1 MSDTLHRMKV
11 IIEANNAKLKQAMRE
26 ATSVVNNTVSQMNTS
41 TSKIETPGSAASAEL
56 SGAMKNVKKSL
67 NELQAP
73 EDALNTD
80 SSVKAIKNMQDAV
93 QQSQPV
99 FQNDDLRQ
107 SAKETEDIV
116 RSTAADINN
125 SMNET
130 QEPVRQ
136 TMSENM
142 QMIQNMQNLIKS
154 SWKDMVNGTIW
165 KQATGQIRDY
175 VREAQVASGIRV
187 YNPEYE
193 QLCNTIA
200 KTEMEQEKL
209 IQKMNSMDA
218 SKRFVPTQEFK
229 DLEANIAK
237 TESAYA
243 KLEEKQKALEA
254 AGKATVPSADYSEVK
269 AHYDYAQARLEK
281 LIAKQREW
289 LDLGFKPG
297 DGGAMT
303 GLTEQIKEVETEMK
317 YLKGEMKD
325 LEDNG
330 KAMIP
335 TDQYRENTNQLSIM
349 RNKLKEYKDLRSSML
364 LDGSNL
370 QESEQYQRDGVALSD
385 LTNRLREYNAERR
398 SMENSGTDIQT
409 PHLADGS
416 VFATMGATAQAAFED
431 MTASIRKAR
440 AAAVSAIQNI
450 PVVGQVASSAAY
462 IGSRAFKA
470 MSAVLKGVGPVIKT
484 ASGAFGALLKKF
496 TTGLPGIRKFAGGI
510 KQGNN
515 ALSGGIGKLLKYGLG
530 IRSMYALF
538 SKLRNALVDGFKN
551 LAKKN
556 SETNANLSELS
567 GGLQQLKNSLATA
580 FSPILN
586 TITPALSTLINYL
599 VQACNVVGQ
608 FFAALTGQKTYTTA
622 SKVQKDY
629 AASLDKTGDSAA
641 NAADK
646 VKKSLMGFDEINKLD
661 DDSKSSSGG
670 SSGSDGGS
678 FEENEVTNKY
688 ANFAQMIKDAWA
700 NADFTE
706 IGKIAGQKLNA
717 ALENIPWDDIK
728 KTCNKVAK
736 SVATFLNGFMEGTD
750 WRLVGKTIAEG
761 INTAVGTASTFVT
774 NFDWS
779 KLGKSVGET
788 IDSTIKNIDWSMLGK
803 TASDT
808 MKGLLTSFCEAVQNV
823 DWKNLGESVKTAI
836 LAIDWKGILQKAAE
850 AAGSIAGG
858 AAAFVAGLLG
868 DIPGEIYNYFMEKK
882 DECGGSLVKGI
893 FKGITDALEN
903 VGNWIKENIL
913 DPFVDGFKKA
923 FGIHSP
929 STVFAD
935 LGKQCIAGL
944 LQGIADIP
952 GNIAEIAKKIW
963 SGIKDAWDNLG
974 DKVLGIGTKVLST
987 GKDLWDS
994 VQGAWDKVK
1003 NNSIVANVSATLK
1016 GGWDKLDAALDKV
1029 KNQAKNTT
1037 YTFKA
1042 KAVGAWNKLKAYGRT
1057 VVDKIKSKSADYT
1070 ANARGA
1076 WDRIKNYLGEF
1087 GRNIKNRAADYTAR
1101 ASGDWSGIARNAR
1114 TLYDSVKSK
1123 TATFRA
1129 NAVGAWDKV
1138 SGVLGQAKDWLVN
1151 KVVNWKISIP
1161 HFALPHLKF
1170 STSPYK
1176 FLGKTF
1182 QIPKLDVE
1190 WYASGG
1196 FPKTGEMFMANEAGP
1211 ELVGKMGNKTT
1222 VANQQQIIA
1231 GIEQGVYKAVMA
1243 AFSMQSAKNG
1253 KSQNETPTFNIYV
1266 GGRKVTDVVVE
1277 EINHRT
1283 KSTGVCP
1290 ILV

>member
-56 SGAMKNVKKSL
+56 SEAMRNVKKSL
-67 NELQAP
+67 SELQTP

-175 VREAQVASGIRV
+175 VREAQVAAGIRV

-200 KTEMEQEKL
+200 KTELEQEKL

-237 TESAYA
+237 SESAYA

-254 AGKATVPSADYSEVK
+254 AGKATVPTDYYKEITENYSSALS
-269 AHYDYAQARLEK
+269 RW
-281 LIAKQREW
+281 I
-289 LDLGFKPG
+289 DLTRKRDNSSGNSRNSS
-297 DGGAMT
+297 A
-303 GLTEQIKEVETEMK
+303 LREQIEEAEQEKEYYWKIKREIEK
-317 YLKGEMKD
+317 S
-325 LEDNG
+325 G
-330 KAMIP
+330 KATMVSP
-335 TDQYRENTNQLSIM
+335 EYRENANQLSIM
-349 RNKLKEYKDLRSSML
+349 YKKLKEYKDLKSSML
-364 LDGSNL
+364 LEGSNL

-398 SMENSGTDIQT
+398 NMENSGTDIQT

-470 MSAVLKGVGPVIKT
+470 MSAVLEGVGPVIKT

-496 TTGLPGIRKFAGGI
+496 TSGLPGIRKFAGGI
-510 KQGNN
+510 KQGNS
-515 ALSGGIGKLLKYGLG
+515 ALGGGIGKLLKYGLG
-530 IRSMYALF
+530 IRSLYALF

-608 FFAALTGQKTYTTA
+608 FFAALTGQKTYTTV

-717 ALENIPWDDIK
+717 ALANIPWDDIK
-728 KTCNKVAK
+728 NTCNKIAK

-750 WRLVGKTIAEG
+750 WSLVGKTIAEG

-788 IDSTIKNIDWSMLGK
+788 IDSTIKNIDWLMLGK
-803 TASDT
+803 TFSDIV
-808 MKGLLTSFCEAVQNV
+808 KGWLTTFCEAVENV
-823 DWKNLGESVKTAI
+823 DWNNVGQSVVKM
-836 LAIDWKGILQKAAE
+836 LVAIDWAGILQKVSKAILE
-850 AAGSIAGG
+850 
-858 AAAFVAGLLG
+858 VAKSGVDFAVGIVTELLK
-868 DIPGEIYNYFMEKK
+868 DVPQAIKDWIDEKK
-882 DECGGSLVKGI
+882 DECGGNLIQGI
-893 FKGITDALEN
+893 FEGIKSALNDVKKWFVEH
-903 VGNWIKENIL
+903 VFKPITGAFKE
-913 DPFVDGFKKA
+913 A

-929 STVFAD
+929 STVFKE
-935 LGKQCIAGL
+935 LGGYCIDGL
-944 LQGIADIP
+944 FEGLKNIP

-963 SGIKDAWDNLG
+963 SGIKGAWDNLG
-974 DKVLGIGTKVLST
+974 DKVLEVGAAIKDKAS
-987 GKDLWDS
+987 DLWSGFKDAWGKLGNK
-994 VQGAWDKVK
+994 VFEVGATIKDG
-1003 NNSIVANVSATLK
+1003 ATGLWNGLQK
-1016 GGWDKLDAALDKV
+1016 SWG
-1029 KNQAKNTT
+1029 NAKNKALSVTAT
-1037 YTFKA
+1037 VKTKA
-1042 KAVGAWNKLKAYGRT
+1042 KTLANTVKTGWNKLKERSKKVGLVAYVSNSISSLANSVQNAWGASRT
-1057 VVDKIKSKSADYT
+1057 VPLHVQIANMNEIQQKVQDIVDPLRKVRVTYNPTQKATGGLYS
-1070 ANARGA
+1070 G
-1076 WDRIKNYLGEF
+1076 
-1087 GRNIKNRAADYTAR
+1087 GRWHNIAAYAAGGSPGT
-1101 ASGDWSGIARNAR
+1101 GQMFIAR
-1114 TLYDSVKSK
+1114 
-1123 TATFRA
+1123 
-1129 NAVGAWDKV
+1129 
-1138 SGVLGQAKDWLVN
+1138 
-1151 KVVNWKISIP
+1151 
-1161 HFALPHLKF
+1161 
-1170 STSPYK
+1170 
-1176 FLGKTF
+1176 
-1182 QIPKLDVE
+1182 
-1190 WYASGG
+1190 
-1196 FPKTGEMFMANEAGP
+1196 EAGP
-1211 ELVGKMGNKTT
+1211 ELVGTIGGHTAVMNNNQIVSS
-1222 VANQQQIIA
+1222 VAA
-1231 GIEQGVYKAVMA
+1231 GVYSAVVSAMKAVDGA
-1243 AFSMQSAKNG
+1243 QS
-1253 KSQNETPTFNIYV
+1253 TPTFNIYV

>member
-41 TSKIETPGSAASAEL
+41 TSKIETPGSAASSEL
-56 SGAMKNVKKSL
+56 SEAMKNVKKSL
-67 NELQAP
+67 SELQAP

-99 FQNDDLRQ
+99 IQNDGLRQ
-107 SAKETEDIV
+107 SAKEAEDII
-116 RSTAADINN
+116 RSTVADINN
-125 SMNET
+125 SMSET

-142 QMIQNMQNLIKS
+142 QMIHNMQNLIKS
-154 SWKDMVNGTIW
+154 SWKDMVSGTIW

-175 VREAQVASGIRV
+175 VREAQVAAGIRV

-269 AHYDYAQARLEK
+269 AQYDDAQARMEK

-289 LDLGFKPG
+289 KELGFKPG

-303 GLTEQIKEVETEMK
+303 GLTEQIKETEMEMK

-370 QESEQYQRDGVALSD
+370 QESEQYQRNGVALSD

-398 SMENSGTDIQT
+398 NMENNGSDVQT

-416 VFATMGATAQAAFED
+416 VFATVGATAQAAFED
-431 MTASIRKAR
+431 MTASIRKTR
-440 AAAVSAIQNI
+440 AAAVSAIQSI

-470 MSAVLKGVGPVIKT
+470 MSAVMKGVGPVIKT

-496 TTGLPGIRKFAGGI
+496 TSGLPGIRKFAGGI
-510 KQGNN
+510 KQGNS
-515 ALSGGIGKLLKYGLG
+515 ALGGGIGKLLKYGLG

-538 SKLRNALVDGFKN
+538 SKLRNAMTDGFKN

-629 AASLDKTGDSAA
+629 AASLDKTGNSAA

-670 SSGSDGGS
+670 SSSDGGS

-728 KTCNKVAK
+728 NTCNKIAK

-750 WRLVGKTIAEG
+750 WKLVGKTIAEG
-761 INTAVGTASTFVT
+761 INTGVETASTFVT
-774 NFDWS
+774 TFDWS
-779 KLGKSVGET
+779 KLGKSIGQT
-788 IDSTIKNIDWSMLGK
+788 IDSTIKNIDWSLLGK
-803 TASDT
+803 TFSDT
-808 MKGLLTSFCEAVQNV
+808 VKGWLTTFCEAVENIDWNNV
-823 DWKNLGESVKTAI
+823 GQSVAKM
-836 LAIDWKGILQKAAE
+836 LVAIDWAGILQKVSQAILE
-850 AAGSIAGG
+850 
-858 AAAFVAGLLG
+858 VAKSGVDFAVGIVTELLK
-868 DIPGEIYNYFMEKK
+868 DVPKAIKDWIEKKK
-882 DECGGSLVKGI
+882 DECGGNLIQGI
-893 FKGITDALEN
+893 FEGIKNALKDVN
-903 VGNWIKENIL
+903 NWFVEHVFKPITSAFKE
-913 DPFVDGFKKA
+913 A
-923 FGIHSP
+923 FGINSP
-929 STVFAD
+929 STVFKE
-935 LGKQCIAGL
+935 LGGYCIDGL
-944 LQGIADIP
+944 FEGLKNIP
-952 GNIAEIAKKIW
+952 GDIAEIAKKIW
-963 SGIKDAWDNLG
+963 NGIKDAWDKLG
-974 DKVLGIGTKVLST
+974 DKALEVGAKILNT
-987 GKDLWDS
+987 GKELWDGVKAGWDS
-994 VQGAWDKVK
+994 VKGKVLEVGATIKDGATGLWNGVK
-1003 NNSIVANVSATLK
+1003 DAWGNAKARALPVAVNL
-1016 GGWDKLDAALDKV
+1016 
-1029 KNQAKNTT
+1029 TT
-1037 YTFKA
+1037 KA
-1042 KAVGAWNKLKAYGRT
+1042 KTLANTVKSGWKKLKEGSKKVGFLAYISNSASKLASSFQNAWGGGRK
-1057 VVDKIKSKSADYT
+1057 VPLLVQIS
-1070 ANARGA
+1070 NLEQ
-1076 WDRIKNYLGEF
+1076 IKNDVQKIINPLGNYKIQPKAT
-1087 GRNIKNRAADYTAR
+1087 GGVYSNGQWHNITA
-1101 ASGDWSGIARNAR
+1101 
-1114 TLYDSVKSK
+1114 
-1123 TATFRA
+1123 
-1129 NAVGAWDKV
+1129 
-1138 SGVLGQAKDWLVN
+1138 
-1151 KVVNWKISIP
+1151 
-1161 HFALPHLKF
+1161 
-1170 STSPYK
+1170 
-1176 FLGKTF
+1176 
-1182 QIPKLDVE
+1182 
-1190 WYASGG
+1190 YASGG
-1196 FPKTGEMFMANEAGP
+1196 TPGTGQMFLAREAGP
-1211 ELVGKMGNKTT
+1211 ELVGTIGGHTAVMNNNQIVSSVAAGVYSAVISAMKATGGSKTT
-1222 VANQQQIIA
+1222 PV
-1231 GIEQGVYKAVMA
+1231 
-1243 AFSMQSAKNG
+1243 
-1253 KSQNETPTFNIYV
+1253 FNIYV
-1266 GGRKVTDVVVE
+1266 GGKKVTDVVIE
-1277 EINHRT
+1277 EVNSRT
-1283 KSTGVCP
+1283 KATGRCP
-1290 ILV
+1290 ILT

>member
-56 SGAMKNVKKSL
+56 SEAMRNVKKSL
-67 NELQAP
+67 SELQTP

-175 VREAQVASGIRV
+175 VREAQVAAGIRV

-269 AHYDYAQARLEK
+269 AHYDDAQARLEK

-416 VFATMGATAQAAFED
+416 VFATMGATAKAAFED
-431 MTASIRKAR
+431 MTASIRQAQ
-440 AAAVSAIQNI
+440 AAAVSAIQSI

-470 MSAVLKGVGPVIKT
+470 MSAVMKGVGPAIKT

-530 IRSMYALF
+530 IRSLYALF

-717 ALENIPWDDIK
+717 ALANIPWDDIK
-728 KTCNKVAK
+728 NTCNKIAK

-750 WRLVGKTIAEG
+750 WSLVGKTIAEG
-761 INTAVGTASTFVT
+761 VNTAVGTASTFVT

-779 KLGKSVGET
+779 KLGKSIGQTV
-788 IDSTIKNIDWSMLGK
+788 DSAIKNIDWSLIGK
-803 TASDT
+803 TFSDT
-808 MKGLLTSFCEAVQNV
+808 VKGWLTTFCEAVESIDWNNV
-823 DWKNLGESVKTAI
+823 GQSVVKM
-836 LAIDWKGILQKAAE
+836 LVAIDWAGILQKVSKAILE
-850 AAGSIAGG
+850 
-858 AAAFVAGLLG
+858 VAKSGVDFAVGIVMELLK
-868 DIPGEIYNYFMEKK
+868 DVPKAINDWIKKKK
-882 DECGGSLVKGI
+882 DECGGNLIRGI
-893 FKGITDALEN
+893 FEGIKNALKDVNNWFVEHVFKPITSAFKEAFGINSPSTEFATLGKFCIEGLFKGIAE
-903 VGNWIKENIL
+903 
-913 DPFVDGFKKA
+913 
-923 FGIHSP
+923 
-929 STVFAD
+929 
-935 LGKQCIAGL
+935 
-944 LQGIADIP
+944 IP
-952 GNIAEIAKKIW
+952 GNIAEICKKIW
-963 SGIKDAWDNLG
+963 NGFKE
-974 DKVLGIGTKVLST
+974 
-987 GKDLWDS
+987 
-994 VQGAWDKVK
+994 
-1003 NNSIVANVSATLK
+1003 
-1016 GGWDKLDAALDKV
+1016 GWDKLGKKTLEVGAAIKDGATGLWNGLQKSWG
-1029 KNQAKNTT
+1029 NAKNKALSVTAT
-1037 YTFKA
+1037 VKTKA
-1042 KAVGAWNKLKAYGRT
+1042 KTLANTVKTGWNKLKERSKKVGLVAYVSNSISSLANSVQNAWGASRT
-1057 VVDKIKSKSADYT
+1057 VPLHVQIANMNEIQQKVQDIVDPLRKVRVTYNPTQKATGGLYS
-1070 ANARGA
+1070 G
-1076 WDRIKNYLGEF
+1076 
-1087 GRNIKNRAADYTAR
+1087 GRWHNIAAYAAGGSPGT
-1101 ASGDWSGIARNAR
+1101 GQMFIAR
-1114 TLYDSVKSK
+1114 
-1123 TATFRA
+1123 
-1129 NAVGAWDKV
+1129 
-1138 SGVLGQAKDWLVN
+1138 
-1151 KVVNWKISIP
+1151 
-1161 HFALPHLKF
+1161 
-1170 STSPYK
+1170 
-1176 FLGKTF
+1176 
-1182 QIPKLDVE
+1182 
-1190 WYASGG
+1190 
-1196 FPKTGEMFMANEAGP
+1196 EAGP
-1211 ELVGKMGNKTT
+1211 ELVGTIGGHTAVMNNNQIVSS
-1222 VANQQQIIA
+1222 VAA
-1231 GIEQGVYKAVMA
+1231 GVYSAVVSAMKAVGGA
-1243 AFSMQSAKNG
+1243 QS
-1253 KSQNETPTFNIYV
+1253 TPTFNIYV

>member
-1 MSDTLHRMKV
+1 MKV

-56 SGAMKNVKKSL
+56 SEAMRNVKKSL
-67 NELQAP
+67 SELQTP

-175 VREAQVASGIRV
+175 VREAQVAAGIRV

-237 TESAYA
+237 SESAYA

-254 AGKATVPSADYSEVK
+254 AGKATVPTDYYKEITENYSSALS
-269 AHYDYAQARLEK
+269 RW
-281 LIAKQREW
+281 I
-289 LDLGFKPG
+289 DLTRKRDNSSGNSRNSS
-297 DGGAMT
+297 A
-303 GLTEQIKEVETEMK
+303 LREQIEEAEQEKEYYWKIKREIEK
-317 YLKGEMKD
+317 S
-325 LEDNG
+325 G
-330 KAMIP
+330 KATMVSP
-335 TDQYRENTNQLSIM
+335 EYRENANQLSIM
-349 RNKLKEYKDLRSSML
+349 YKKLKEYKDLKSSML

-398 SMENSGTDIQT
+398 NMENSGTDIQT

-496 TTGLPGIRKFAGGI
+496 TSGLPGIRKFAGGI
-510 KQGNN
+510 KQGNS
-515 ALSGGIGKLLKYGLG
+515 ALGGGIGKLLKYGLG
-530 IRSMYALF
+530 IRSLYALF

-629 AASLDKTGDSAA
+629 AASLDKTGNSAA
-641 NAADK
+641 DAADK

-688 ANFAQMIKDAWA
+688 ANFAQMIKDAWE

-717 ALENIPWDDIK
+717 ALANIPWDDIK
-728 KTCNKVAK
+728 NTCNKIAK

-750 WRLVGKTIAEG
+750 WSLVGKTIAEG
-761 INTAVGTASTFVT
+761 VNTAVGTASTFVT

-779 KLGKSVGET
+779 KLGKSIGQTV
-788 IDSTIKNIDWSMLGK
+788 DSAIKNIDWSLIGK
-803 TASDT
+803 TFSDT
-808 MKGLLTSFCEAVQNV
+808 VKGWLTTFCEAVESIDWNNV
-823 DWKNLGESVKTAI
+823 GQSVVKM
-836 LAIDWKGILQKAAE
+836 LVAIDWAGILQKVSKAILE
-850 AAGSIAGG
+850 
-858 AAAFVAGLLG
+858 VAKSGVDFAVGIVTELLK
-868 DIPGEIYNYFMEKK
+868 DVPKAINDWIKKKK
-882 DECGGSLVKGI
+882 DECGGNLIRGI
-893 FKGITDALEN
+893 FEGIKNALKDVNNWFVEHVFKPITSAFKEAFGINSPSTEFATLGKFCIEGLFKGIAE
-903 VGNWIKENIL
+903 
-913 DPFVDGFKKA
+913 
-923 FGIHSP
+923 
-929 STVFAD
+929 
-935 LGKQCIAGL
+935 
-944 LQGIADIP
+944 IP
-952 GNIAEIAKKIW
+952 GNIAEICKKIW
-963 SGIKDAWDNLG
+963 NGFKE
-974 DKVLGIGTKVLST
+974 
-987 GKDLWDS
+987 
-994 VQGAWDKVK
+994 
-1003 NNSIVANVSATLK
+1003 
-1016 GGWDKLDAALDKV
+1016 GWDKLGKKTLEVGVSIKDGATGLWNGLQKSWG
-1029 KNQAKNTT
+1029 NAKNKALSVTAT
-1037 YTFKA
+1037 VKTKA
-1042 KAVGAWNKLKAYGRT
+1042 KTLANTVKTGWNKLKERSKKVGLVAYVSNSISSLANSVQNAWGASRT
-1057 VVDKIKSKSADYT
+1057 VPLHVQIANMNEIQQKVQDIVDPLRKVRVTYNPTQKATGGLYS
-1070 ANARGA
+1070 G
-1076 WDRIKNYLGEF
+1076 
-1087 GRNIKNRAADYTAR
+1087 GRWHNIAAYAAGGSPGT
-1101 ASGDWSGIARNAR
+1101 GQMFIAR
-1114 TLYDSVKSK
+1114 
-1123 TATFRA
+1123 
-1129 NAVGAWDKV
+1129 
-1138 SGVLGQAKDWLVN
+1138 
-1151 KVVNWKISIP
+1151 
-1161 HFALPHLKF
+1161 
-1170 STSPYK
+1170 
-1176 FLGKTF
+1176 
-1182 QIPKLDVE
+1182 
-1190 WYASGG
+1190 
-1196 FPKTGEMFMANEAGP
+1196 EAGP
-1211 ELVGKMGNKTT
+1211 ELVGTIGGHTAVMNNNQIVSS
-1222 VANQQQIIA
+1222 VAA
-1231 GIEQGVYKAVMA
+1231 GVYSAVVSAMKAVDGA
-1243 AFSMQSAKNG
+1243 QS
-1253 KSQNETPTFNIYV
+1253 TPTFNIYV

>member
-1 MSDTLHRMKV
+1 MKV

-56 SGAMKNVKKSL
+56 SEAMRNVKKSL
-67 NELQAP
+67 SELQTP

-175 VREAQVASGIRV
+175 VREAQVAAGIRV

-200 KTEMEQEKL
+200 KTELEQEKL

-237 TESAYA
+237 SESAYA

-254 AGKATVPSADYSEVK
+254 AGKATVPTDYYKEITENYSSALS
-269 AHYDYAQARLEK
+269 RW
-281 LIAKQREW
+281 I
-289 LDLGFKPG
+289 DLTRKRDNSSGNSRNSS
-297 DGGAMT
+297 A
-303 GLTEQIKEVETEMK
+303 LREQIEEAEQEKEYYWKIKREIEK
-317 YLKGEMKD
+317 S
-325 LEDNG
+325 G
-330 KAMIP
+330 KATMVSP
-335 TDQYRENTNQLSIM
+335 EYRENANQLSIM
-349 RNKLKEYKDLRSSML
+349 YKKLKEYKDLKSSML
-364 LDGSNL
+364 LEGSNL

-398 SMENSGTDIQT
+398 NMENSGTDIQT

-470 MSAVLKGVGPVIKT
+470 MSAVLEGVGPVIKT

-496 TTGLPGIRKFAGGI
+496 TSGLPGIRKFAGGI
-510 KQGNN
+510 KQGNS
-515 ALSGGIGKLLKYGLG
+515 ALGGGIGKLLKYGLG
-530 IRSMYALF
+530 IRSLYALF

-608 FFAALTGQKTYTTA
+608 FFAALTGQKTYTTV

-717 ALENIPWDDIK
+717 ALANIPWDDIK
-728 KTCNKVAK
+728 NTCNKIAK

-750 WRLVGKTIAEG
+750 WSLVGKTIAEG

-788 IDSTIKNIDWSMLGK
+788 IDSTIKNIDWLMLGK
-803 TASDT
+803 TFSDIV
-808 MKGLLTSFCEAVQNV
+808 KGWLTTFCEAVENV
-823 DWKNLGESVKTAI
+823 DWNNVGQSVVKM
-836 LAIDWKGILQKAAE
+836 LVAIDWAGILQKVSKAILE
-850 AAGSIAGG
+850 
-858 AAAFVAGLLG
+858 VAKSGVDFAVGIVTELLK
-868 DIPGEIYNYFMEKK
+868 DVPQAIKDWIDEKK
-882 DECGGSLVKGI
+882 DECGGNLIQGI
-893 FKGITDALEN
+893 FEGIKSALNDVKKWFVEH
-903 VGNWIKENIL
+903 VFKPITGAFKE
-913 DPFVDGFKKA
+913 A

-929 STVFAD
+929 STVFKE
-935 LGKQCIAGL
+935 LGGYCIDGL
-944 LQGIADIP
+944 FEGLKNIP

-963 SGIKDAWDNLG
+963 SGIKGAWDNLG
-974 DKVLGIGTKVLST
+974 DKVLEVGAAIKDKAS
-987 GKDLWDS
+987 DLWSGFKDAWGKLGNK
-994 VQGAWDKVK
+994 VFEVGATIKDG
-1003 NNSIVANVSATLK
+1003 ATGLWNGLQK
-1016 GGWDKLDAALDKV
+1016 SWG
-1029 KNQAKNTT
+1029 NAKNKALSVTAT
-1037 YTFKA
+1037 VKTKA
-1042 KAVGAWNKLKAYGRT
+1042 KTLANTVKTGWNKLKERSKKVGLVAYVSNSISSLANSVQNAWGASRT
-1057 VVDKIKSKSADYT
+1057 VPLHVQIANMNEIQQKVQDIVDPLRKVRVTYNPTQKATGGLYS
-1070 ANARGA
+1070 G
-1076 WDRIKNYLGEF
+1076 
-1087 GRNIKNRAADYTAR
+1087 GRWHNIAAYAAGGSPGT
-1101 ASGDWSGIARNAR
+1101 GQMFIAR
-1114 TLYDSVKSK
+1114 
-1123 TATFRA
+1123 
-1129 NAVGAWDKV
+1129 
-1138 SGVLGQAKDWLVN
+1138 
-1151 KVVNWKISIP
+1151 
-1161 HFALPHLKF
+1161 
-1170 STSPYK
+1170 
-1176 FLGKTF
+1176 
-1182 QIPKLDVE
+1182 
-1190 WYASGG
+1190 
-1196 FPKTGEMFMANEAGP
+1196 EAGP
-1211 ELVGKMGNKTT
+1211 ELVGTIGGHTAVMNNNQIVSS
-1222 VANQQQIIA
+1222 VAA
-1231 GIEQGVYKAVMA
+1231 GVYSAVVSAMKAVDGA
-1243 AFSMQSAKNG
+1243 QS
-1253 KSQNETPTFNIYV
+1253 TPTFNIYV

>member
-11 IIEANNAKLKQAMRE
+11 IIEANNTKLKQAMRE
-26 ATSVVNNTVSQMNTS
+26 ATNVVNNTVSQMNTS
-41 TSKIETPGSAASAEL
+41 TSKIKTPGSAASTQL
-56 SGAMKNVKKSL
+56 SETMKNVKKG
-67 NELQAP
+67 
-73 EDALNTD
+73 
-80 SSVKAIKNMQDAV
+80 
-93 QQSQPV
+93 
-99 FQNDDLRQ
+99 
-107 SAKETEDIV
+107 
-116 RSTAADINN
+116 
-125 SMNET
+125 MNET

-136 TMSENM
+136 TMSKNM
-142 QMIQNMQNLIKS
+142 QMIQNMQNIIKS
-154 SWKDMVNGTIW
+154 SWKDMLSGTVW

-175 VREAQVASGIRV
+175 VREAQVAAGIRV

-254 AGKATVPSADYSEVK
+254 AGKATLPSADYSEVK
-269 AHYDYAQARLEK
+269 AHYDDAQSRMEK

-297 DGGAMT
+297 DSGVMT

-317 YLKGEMKD
+317 HLKGEMKD

-370 QESEQYQRDGVALSD
+370 QESEQYQRNGVALSD

-398 SMENSGTDIQT
+398 NMENNGSDVQT

-416 VFATMGATAQAAFED
+416 VFATVGATAQAAFED

-440 AAAVSAIQNI
+440 AAAVSAIQSI

-462 IGSRAFKA
+462 IGSRAFKS
-470 MSAVLKGVGPVIKT
+470 MSAVMKGVGPVIKT
-484 ASGAFGALLKKF
+484 VSGAFGALLKKF
-496 TTGLPGIRKFAGGI
+496 TTGLPGIRKFTGGI

-515 ALSGGIGKLLKYGLG
+515 ALGVGIGKLLKYGLG

-538 SKLRNALVDGFKN
+538 SKLRNALVGGFKN

-717 ALENIPWDDIK
+717 ALANIPWDDIK
-728 KTCNKVAK
+728 NTCNKIAK

-750 WRLVGKTIAEG
+750 WKLVGKTIAEG
-761 INTAVGTASTFVT
+761 VNTGVGTAATFVT
-774 NFDWS
+774 TFDWG
-779 KLGKSVGET
+779 KLGKSIGQT
-788 IDSTIKNIDWSMLGK
+788 IDSTIKNIDWSLLGK
-803 TASDT
+803 TFSDVV
-808 MKGLLTSFCEAVQNV
+808 KGWLTTLCEAVENV
-823 DWKNLGESVKTAI
+823 DWRNFGESVKKMI
-836 LAIDWKGILQKAAE
+836 QSVDWKGILQKAAE
-850 AAGSIAGG
+850 LAGAAAGG
-858 AAAFVAGLLG
+858 AAAFVVGLLG

-893 FKGITDALEN
+893 YQGIKDALKN
-903 VGNWIKENIL
+903 VGDWIKENIL
-913 DPFVDGFKKA
+913 DPFVEGFKKA

-929 STVFAD
+929 STVFKE
-935 LGKQCIAGL
+935 LGGYCIEGL
-944 LQGIADIP
+944 FEGLKNIP
-952 GNIAEIAKKIW
+952 GNIAEICKKIW
-963 SGIKDAWDNLG
+963 NGIKDAWDKLG
-974 DKVLGIGTKVLST
+974 DKALEIGAKILST
-987 GKDLWDS
+987 GKDLWDG
-994 VQGAWDKVK
+994 VKNAWDGVK
-1003 NNSIVANVSATLK
+1003 DKALEISANVTAVLK
-1016 GGWDKLDAALDKV
+1016 GGWDKVQEVFEKAKG
-1029 KNQAKNTT
+1029 QAKNAV

-1042 KAVGAWNKLKAYGRT
+1042 KATGEWNKLKGYGKS
-1057 VVDKIKSKSADYT
+1057 VVDRIKSKAANYT

-1076 WDRIKNYLGEF
+1076 WDKIKNYVSDF
-1087 GRNIKNRAADYTAR
+1087 GKNIKNRAADYIAR
-1101 ASGDWSGIARNAR
+1101 ATGDWSGIAQNAKM
-1114 TLYDSVKSK
+1114 LYDSVKSK

-1129 NAVGAWDKV
+1129 NAAGAWDKI
-1138 SGVLGQAKDWLVN
+1138 SGVFGQAKNWLVD

-1161 HFALPHLKF
+1161 HFSLPHLTF
-1170 STSPYK
+1170 STSSFK
-1176 FLGKTF
+1176 FMGKTF
-1182 QIPKLDVE
+1182 AIPKLDVK

-1196 FPKTGEMFMANEAGP
+1196 YPKAGEMFVANESGP

-1222 VANQQQIIA
+1222 VANQQQITT

-1243 AFSMQSAKNG
+1243 AFSMQSAKNS
-1253 KSQNETPTFNIYV
+1253 KNQNTTPTFNIYV
-1266 GGRKVTDVVVE
+1266 GGKKVTDVVIE
-1277 EINHRT
+1277 EVNSRT
-1283 KSTGVCP
+1283 KATGRCP
-1290 ILV
+1290 ILT

>member
-56 SGAMKNVKKSL
+56 SEAMRNVKKSL
-67 NELQAP
+67 SELQTP

-175 VREAQVASGIRV
+175 VREAQVAAGIRV

-237 TESAYA
+237 SESAYA

-254 AGKATVPSADYSEVK
+254 ATDYYKEITENYSSALSRWIDLTRKRDNSSGNSRNSSALREQIEEAEQEKEYYWKIKREIEKSGKATMVSPE
-269 AHYDYAQARLEK
+269 
-281 LIAKQREW
+281 
-289 LDLGFKPG
+289 
-297 DGGAMT
+297 
-303 GLTEQIKEVETEMK
+303 
-317 YLKGEMKD
+317 
-325 LEDNG
+325 
-330 KAMIP
+330 
-335 TDQYRENTNQLSIM
+335 YRENANQLSIM
-349 RNKLKEYKDLRSSML
+349 YKKLKEYKDLKSSML

-398 SMENSGTDIQT
+398 NMENSGTDIQT

-496 TTGLPGIRKFAGGI
+496 TSGLPGIRKFAGGI
-510 KQGNN
+510 KQGNS
-515 ALSGGIGKLLKYGLG
+515 ALGGGIGKLLKYGLG
-530 IRSMYALF
+530 IRSLYALF

-629 AASLDKTGDSAA
+629 AASLDKTGNSAA
-641 NAADK
+641 DAADK

-688 ANFAQMIKDAWA
+688 ANFAQMIKDAWE

-717 ALENIPWDDIK
+717 ALANIPWDDIK
-728 KTCNKVAK
+728 NTCNKIAK

-750 WRLVGKTIAEG
+750 WSLVGKTIAEG
-761 INTAVGTASTFVT
+761 VNTAVGTASTFVT

-779 KLGKSVGET
+779 KLGKSIGQTV
-788 IDSTIKNIDWSMLGK
+788 DSAIKNIDWSLIGK
-803 TASDT
+803 TFSDT
-808 MKGLLTSFCEAVQNV
+808 VKGWLTTFCEAVESIDWNNV
-823 DWKNLGESVKTAI
+823 GQSVVKM
-836 LAIDWKGILQKAAE
+836 LVAIDWAGILQKVSKAILE
-850 AAGSIAGG
+850 
-858 AAAFVAGLLG
+858 VAKSGVDFAVGIVTELLK
-868 DIPGEIYNYFMEKK
+868 DVPKAINDWIKKKK
-882 DECGGSLVKGI
+882 DECGGNLIRGI
-893 FKGITDALEN
+893 FEGIKNALKDVNNWFVEHVFKPITSAFKEAFGINSPSTEFATLGKFCIEGLFKGIAE
-903 VGNWIKENIL
+903 
-913 DPFVDGFKKA
+913 
-923 FGIHSP
+923 
-929 STVFAD
+929 
-935 LGKQCIAGL
+935 
-944 LQGIADIP
+944 IP
-952 GNIAEIAKKIW
+952 GNIAEICKKIW
-963 SGIKDAWDNLG
+963 NGFKE
-974 DKVLGIGTKVLST
+974 
-987 GKDLWDS
+987 
-994 VQGAWDKVK
+994 
-1003 NNSIVANVSATLK
+1003 
-1016 GGWDKLDAALDKV
+1016 GWDKLGKKTLEVGVSIKDGATGLWNGLQKSWG
-1029 KNQAKNTT
+1029 NAKNKALSVTAT
-1037 YTFKA
+1037 VKTKA
-1042 KAVGAWNKLKAYGRT
+1042 KTLANTVKTGWNKLKERSKKVGLVAYVSNSISSLANSVQNAWGASRT
-1057 VVDKIKSKSADYT
+1057 VPLHVQIANMNEIQQKVQDIVDPLRKVRVTYNPTQKATGGLYS
-1070 ANARGA
+1070 G
-1076 WDRIKNYLGEF
+1076 
-1087 GRNIKNRAADYTAR
+1087 GRWHNIAAYAAGGSPGT
-1101 ASGDWSGIARNAR
+1101 GQMFIAR
-1114 TLYDSVKSK
+1114 
-1123 TATFRA
+1123 
-1129 NAVGAWDKV
+1129 
-1138 SGVLGQAKDWLVN
+1138 
-1151 KVVNWKISIP
+1151 
-1161 HFALPHLKF
+1161 
-1170 STSPYK
+1170 
-1176 FLGKTF
+1176 
-1182 QIPKLDVE
+1182 
-1190 WYASGG
+1190 
-1196 FPKTGEMFMANEAGP
+1196 EAGP
-1211 ELVGKMGNKTT
+1211 ELVGTIGGHTAVMNNNQIVSS
-1222 VANQQQIIA
+1222 VAA
-1231 GIEQGVYKAVMA
+1231 GVYSAVVSAMKAVDGA
-1243 AFSMQSAKNG
+1243 QS
-1253 KSQNETPTFNIYV
+1253 TPTFNIYV

>member
-56 SGAMKNVKKSL
+56 SEAMRNVKKSL
-67 NELQAP
+67 SELQTP

-175 VREAQVASGIRV
+175 VREAQVAAGIRV

-269 AHYDYAQARLEK
+269 AHYDDAQARLEK

-330 KAMIP
+330 KAMIS

-364 LDGSNL
+364 LEGSNL

-416 VFATMGATAQAAFED
+416 VFATMGATAKAAFED
-431 MTASIRKAR
+431 MTASIRKAQ
-440 AAAVSAIQNI
+440 AAAASAIQSI

-470 MSAVLKGVGPVIKT
+470 MSAVMKGVGPVIKT

-496 TTGLPGIRKFAGGI
+496 TTGLPGIREFAGGI

-515 ALSGGIGKLLKYGLG
+515 ALGGGIGKLLKYGLG

-717 ALENIPWDDIK
+717 ALANIPWDDIK
-728 KTCNKVAK
+728 NTCNKIAK

-808 MKGLLTSFCEAVQNV
+808 MKGLLTSFCEAVENV
-823 DWKNLGESVKTAI
+823 DWNNVGQSVVKM
-836 LAIDWKGILQKAAE
+836 LVAIDWAGILQKVSKAILE
-850 AAGSIAGG
+850 
-858 AAAFVAGLLG
+858 VAKSGVDFAVGIVTELLK
-868 DIPGEIYNYFMEKK
+868 DVPQAIKDWIDEKK
-882 DECGGSLVKGI
+882 DECGGNLIQGI
-893 FKGITDALEN
+893 FEGIKSALNDVKKWFVEH
-903 VGNWIKENIL
+903 VFKPITGAFKE
-913 DPFVDGFKKA
+913 A

-929 STVFAD
+929 STVFKE
-935 LGKQCIAGL
+935 LGGYCIDGL
-944 LQGIADIP
+944 FEGLKNIP

-963 SGIKDAWDNLG
+963 SGIKGAWDNLG
-974 DKVLGIGTKVLST
+974 DKALEVGAAIKDKAS
-987 GKDLWDS
+987 DLWSGFKDAWGKLGNKVFEVGATIKDGATGLWNGLQKSWGNAKNKALSVTATVKTKAKTLANTVKTGWKKLKEGSKKVGLVAYVSNSISSLANS
-994 VQGAWDKVK
+994 VQNAWGA
-1003 NNSIVANVSATLK
+1003 S
-1016 GGWDKLDAALDKV
+1016 
-1029 KNQAKNTT
+1029 
-1037 YTFKA
+1037 
-1042 KAVGAWNKLKAYGRT
+1042 RT
-1057 VVDKIKSKSADYT
+1057 VPLHVQIANMNEIQQKVQDIVDPLRKVRVTYNPTQKATGGLYS
-1070 ANARGA
+1070 G
-1076 WDRIKNYLGEF
+1076 
-1087 GRNIKNRAADYTAR
+1087 GRWHNIAAYAAGGSPGT
-1101 ASGDWSGIARNAR
+1101 GQMFIAR
-1114 TLYDSVKSK
+1114 
-1123 TATFRA
+1123 
-1129 NAVGAWDKV
+1129 
-1138 SGVLGQAKDWLVN
+1138 
-1151 KVVNWKISIP
+1151 
-1161 HFALPHLKF
+1161 
-1170 STSPYK
+1170 
-1176 FLGKTF
+1176 
-1182 QIPKLDVE
+1182 
-1190 WYASGG
+1190 
-1196 FPKTGEMFMANEAGP
+1196 EAGP
-1211 ELVGKMGNKTT
+1211 ELVGTIGGHTAVMNNNQIVSS
-1222 VANQQQIIA
+1222 VAA
-1231 GIEQGVYKAVMA
+1231 GVYSAVVSAMKAVDGA
-1243 AFSMQSAKNG
+1243 QS
-1253 KSQNETPTFNIYV
+1253 TPAFNIYV

>member
-56 SGAMKNVKKSL
+56 SEAMRNVKKSL
-67 NELQAP
+67 SELQTP

-175 VREAQVASGIRV
+175 VREAQVAAGIRV

-237 TESAYA
+237 SESAYA

-254 AGKATVPSADYSEVK
+254 AGKATVPTDYYKEITENYSSALS
-269 AHYDYAQARLEK
+269 RW
-281 LIAKQREW
+281 I
-289 LDLGFKPG
+289 DLTRKRDNSSGNSRNSS
-297 DGGAMT
+297 A
-303 GLTEQIKEVETEMK
+303 LREQIEEAEQEKEYYWKIKREIEK
-317 YLKGEMKD
+317 S
-325 LEDNG
+325 G
-330 KAMIP
+330 KATMVSP
-335 TDQYRENTNQLSIM
+335 EYRENANQLSIM
-349 RNKLKEYKDLRSSML
+349 YKKLKEYKDLKSSML

-398 SMENSGTDIQT
+398 NMENSGTDIQT

-496 TTGLPGIRKFAGGI
+496 TSGLPGIRKFAGGI
-510 KQGNN
+510 KQGNS
-515 ALSGGIGKLLKYGLG
+515 ALGGGIGKLLKYGLG
-530 IRSMYALF
+530 IRSLYALF

-629 AASLDKTGDSAA
+629 AASLDKTGNSAA
-641 NAADK
+641 GAADK

-688 ANFAQMIKDAWA
+688 ANFAQMIKDAWE

-717 ALENIPWDDIK
+717 ALANIPWDDIK
-728 KTCNKVAK
+728 NTCNKIAK

-750 WRLVGKTIAEG
+750 WSLVGKTIAEG
-761 INTAVGTASTFVT
+761 VNTAVGTASTFVT

-779 KLGKSVGET
+779 KLGKSIGQTV
-788 IDSTIKNIDWSMLGK
+788 DSAIKNIDWSLIGK
-803 TASDT
+803 TFSDT
-808 MKGLLTSFCEAVQNV
+808 VKGWLTTFCEAVESIDWNNV
-823 DWKNLGESVKTAI
+823 GQSVVKM
-836 LAIDWKGILQKAAE
+836 LVAIDWAGILQKVSKAILE
-850 AAGSIAGG
+850 
-858 AAAFVAGLLG
+858 VAKSGVDFAVGIVTELLK
-868 DIPGEIYNYFMEKK
+868 DVPKAINDWIKKKK
-882 DECGGSLVKGI
+882 DECGGNLIRGI
-893 FKGITDALEN
+893 FEGIKNALKDVNNWFVEHVFKPITSAFKEAFGINSPSTEFATLGKFCIEGLFKGIAE
-903 VGNWIKENIL
+903 
-913 DPFVDGFKKA
+913 
-923 FGIHSP
+923 
-929 STVFAD
+929 
-935 LGKQCIAGL
+935 
-944 LQGIADIP
+944 IP
-952 GNIAEIAKKIW
+952 GNIAEICKKIW
-963 SGIKDAWDNLG
+963 NGFKE
-974 DKVLGIGTKVLST
+974 
-987 GKDLWDS
+987 
-994 VQGAWDKVK
+994 
-1003 NNSIVANVSATLK
+1003 
-1016 GGWDKLDAALDKV
+1016 GWDKLGKKTLEVGVSIKDGATGLWNGLQKSWG
-1029 KNQAKNTT
+1029 NAKNKALSVTAT
-1037 YTFKA
+1037 VKTKA
-1042 KAVGAWNKLKAYGRT
+1042 KTLANTVKTGWNKLKERSKKVGLVAYVSNSISSLANSVQNAWGASRT
-1057 VVDKIKSKSADYT
+1057 VPLHVQIANMNEIQQKVQDIVDPLRKVRVTYNPTQKATGGLYS
-1070 ANARGA
+1070 G
-1076 WDRIKNYLGEF
+1076 
-1087 GRNIKNRAADYTAR
+1087 GRWHNIAAYAAGGSPGT
-1101 ASGDWSGIARNAR
+1101 GQMFIAR
-1114 TLYDSVKSK
+1114 
-1123 TATFRA
+1123 
-1129 NAVGAWDKV
+1129 
-1138 SGVLGQAKDWLVN
+1138 
-1151 KVVNWKISIP
+1151 
-1161 HFALPHLKF
+1161 
-1170 STSPYK
+1170 
-1176 FLGKTF
+1176 
-1182 QIPKLDVE
+1182 
-1190 WYASGG
+1190 
-1196 FPKTGEMFMANEAGP
+1196 EAGP
-1211 ELVGKMGNKTT
+1211 ELVGTIGGHTAVMNNNQIVSS
-1222 VANQQQIIA
+1222 VAA
-1231 GIEQGVYKAVMA
+1231 GVYSAVVSAMKAVDGA
-1243 AFSMQSAKNG
+1243 QS
-1253 KSQNETPTFNIYV
+1253 TPTFNIYV

>member
-56 SGAMKNVKKSL
+56 SEAMRNVKKSL
-67 NELQAP
+67 SELQTP

-175 VREAQVASGIRV
+175 VREAQVAAGIRV

-237 TESAYA
+237 SESAYA

-254 AGKATVPSADYSEVK
+254 AGKATVPTDYYKEITENYSSALS
-269 AHYDYAQARLEK
+269 RW
-281 LIAKQREW
+281 I
-289 LDLGFKPG
+289 DLTRKRDNSSGNSRNSS
-297 DGGAMT
+297 A
-303 GLTEQIKEVETEMK
+303 LREQIEEAEQEKEYYWKIKREIEK
-317 YLKGEMKD
+317 S
-325 LEDNG
+325 G
-330 KAMIP
+330 KATMVSP
-335 TDQYRENTNQLSIM
+335 EYRENANQLSIM
-349 RNKLKEYKDLRSSML
+349 YKKLKEYKDLKSSML
-364 LDGSNL
+364 LEGSNL

-398 SMENSGTDIQT
+398 NMENSGTDIQT

-416 VFATMGATAQAAFED
+416 VFATMGATAQAVFED

-440 AAAVSAIQNI
+440 AAAVSAIQSI

-470 MSAVLKGVGPVIKT
+470 MSAVMKGVGPAIKT

-717 ALENIPWDDIK
+717 ALANIPWDDIK
-728 KTCNKVAK
+728 NTCNKIAK

-750 WRLVGKTIAEG
+750 WSLVGKTIAEG
-761 INTAVGTASTFVT
+761 VNTAVGTASTFVT

-779 KLGKSVGET
+779 KLGKSIGQTV
-788 IDSTIKNIDWSMLGK
+788 DSAIKNIDWSLIGK
-803 TASDT
+803 TFSDT
-808 MKGLLTSFCEAVQNV
+808 VKGWLTTFCEAVESIDWNNV
-823 DWKNLGESVKTAI
+823 GQSVVKM
-836 LAIDWKGILQKAAE
+836 LVAIDWAGILQKVSKAILE
-850 AAGSIAGG
+850 
-858 AAAFVAGLLG
+858 VAKSGVDFAVGIVTELLK
-868 DIPGEIYNYFMEKK
+868 DVPKAINDWIKKKK
-882 DECGGSLVKGI
+882 DECGGNLIRGI
-893 FKGITDALEN
+893 FEGIKNALKDVNNWFVEHVFKPITSAFKEAFGINSPSTEFATLGKFCIEGLFKGIAE
-903 VGNWIKENIL
+903 
-913 DPFVDGFKKA
+913 
-923 FGIHSP
+923 
-929 STVFAD
+929 
-935 LGKQCIAGL
+935 
-944 LQGIADIP
+944 IP
-952 GNIAEIAKKIW
+952 GNIAEICKKIW
-963 SGIKDAWDNLG
+963 NGFKE
-974 DKVLGIGTKVLST
+974 
-987 GKDLWDS
+987 
-994 VQGAWDKVK
+994 
-1003 NNSIVANVSATLK
+1003 
-1016 GGWDKLDAALDKV
+1016 GWDKLGKKTLEVGAAIKDGATGLWNGLQKSWG
-1029 KNQAKNTT
+1029 NAKNKALSVTAT
-1037 YTFKA
+1037 VKTKA
-1042 KAVGAWNKLKAYGRT
+1042 KTLANTVKTGWKKLKEGSKKVGLVAYVSNSISSLANSVQNAWGASRT
-1057 VVDKIKSKSADYT
+1057 VPLHVQIANMNEIQQKVQDIVDPLRKVRVTYNPTQKATGGLYS
-1070 ANARGA
+1070 G
-1076 WDRIKNYLGEF
+1076 
-1087 GRNIKNRAADYTAR
+1087 GRWHNIAAYAAGGSPGT
-1101 ASGDWSGIARNAR
+1101 GQMFIAR
-1114 TLYDSVKSK
+1114 
-1123 TATFRA
+1123 
-1129 NAVGAWDKV
+1129 
-1138 SGVLGQAKDWLVN
+1138 
-1151 KVVNWKISIP
+1151 
-1161 HFALPHLKF
+1161 
-1170 STSPYK
+1170 
-1176 FLGKTF
+1176 
-1182 QIPKLDVE
+1182 
-1190 WYASGG
+1190 
-1196 FPKTGEMFMANEAGP
+1196 EAGP
-1211 ELVGKMGNKTT
+1211 ELVGTIGGHTAVMNNNQIVSS
-1222 VANQQQIIA
+1222 VAA
-1231 GIEQGVYKAVMA
+1231 GVYSAVVSAMKAVGGA
-1243 AFSMQSAKNG
+1243 QS
-1253 KSQNETPTFNIYV
+1253 TPTFNIYV

>member
-56 SGAMKNVKKSL
+56 SEAMRNVKKSL
-67 NELQAP
+67 SELQTP

-175 VREAQVASGIRV
+175 VREAQVAAGIRV

-269 AHYDYAQARLEK
+269 AHYDDAQARLEK

-330 KAMIP
+330 KAIIP

-416 VFATMGATAQAAFED
+416 VFATMGATAKAAFED
-431 MTASIRKAR
+431 MTASIRQAQ
-440 AAAVSAIQNI
+440 AAAVSAIQSI

-470 MSAVLKGVGPVIKT
+470 MSAVMKGVGPAIKT

-728 KTCNKVAK
+728 KTCNKIAK

-803 TASDT
+803 TFSDIV
-808 MKGLLTSFCEAVQNV
+808 KGWLTTFCEAVENV
-823 DWKNLGESVKTAI
+823 DWNNVGQSVVKM
-836 LAIDWKGILQKAAE
+836 LVAIDWAGILQKVSKAILE
-850 AAGSIAGG
+850 
-858 AAAFVAGLLG
+858 VAKSGVDFAVGIVTELLK
-868 DIPGEIYNYFMEKK
+868 DVPQAIKDWIDEKK
-882 DECGGSLVKGI
+882 DECGGNLIQGI
-893 FKGITDALEN
+893 FEGIKSALNDVKKWFVEH
-903 VGNWIKENIL
+903 VFKPITGAFKE
-913 DPFVDGFKKA
+913 A
-923 FGIHSP
+923 FGINSP
-929 STVFAD
+929 STEFAK
-935 LGKQCIAGL
+935 LGEFCIKGL
-944 LQGIADIP
+944 FQGIAKIP
-952 GNIAEIAKKIW
+952 GDIAEIAKKIW

-974 DKVLGIGTKVLST
+974 DKVLEVGAAIKDKAS
-987 GKDLWDS
+987 DLWSGFKDAWGKLGNK
-994 VQGAWDKVK
+994 VFEVGA
-1003 NNSIVANVSATLK
+1003 SIKDGATGLWNGLQK
-1016 GGWDKLDAALDKV
+1016 SWG
-1029 KNQAKNTT
+1029 NAKNKALSVTAT
-1037 YTFKA
+1037 VKTKA
-1042 KAVGAWNKLKAYGRT
+1042 KTLANTVKTGWNKLKERSKKVGLVAYVSNSISSLANSVQNAWGASRT
-1057 VVDKIKSKSADYT
+1057 VPLHVQIANMNEIQQKVQDIVDPLRKVRVTYNPTQKATGGLYS
-1070 ANARGA
+1070 G
-1076 WDRIKNYLGEF
+1076 
-1087 GRNIKNRAADYTAR
+1087 GRWHNIAAYAAGGSPGT
-1101 ASGDWSGIARNAR
+1101 GQMFIAR
-1114 TLYDSVKSK
+1114 
-1123 TATFRA
+1123 
-1129 NAVGAWDKV
+1129 
-1138 SGVLGQAKDWLVN
+1138 
-1151 KVVNWKISIP
+1151 
-1161 HFALPHLKF
+1161 
-1170 STSPYK
+1170 
-1176 FLGKTF
+1176 
-1182 QIPKLDVE
+1182 
-1190 WYASGG
+1190 
-1196 FPKTGEMFMANEAGP
+1196 EAGP
-1211 ELVGKMGNKTT
+1211 ELVGTIGGHTAVMNNNQIVSS
-1222 VANQQQIIA
+1222 VAA
-1231 GIEQGVYKAVMA
+1231 GVYSAVVSAMKAVDGA
-1243 AFSMQSAKNG
+1243 QS
-1253 KSQNETPTFNIYV
+1253 TPTFNIYV

>member
-41 TSKIETPGSAASAEL
+41 TSKIETLGSAASAEL
-56 SGAMKNVKKSL
+56 SEAMRNVKKSL
-67 NELQAP
+67 SELQTP

-175 VREAQVASGIRV
+175 VREAQVAAGIRV

-237 TESAYA
+237 SESAYA

-254 AGKATVPSADYSEVK
+254 AGKATVPTDYYKEITENYSSALS
-269 AHYDYAQARLEK
+269 RW
-281 LIAKQREW
+281 I
-289 LDLGFKPG
+289 DLTRKRDNSSGNSRNSS
-297 DGGAMT
+297 A
-303 GLTEQIKEVETEMK
+303 LREQIEEAEQEKEYYWKIKREIEK
-317 YLKGEMKD
+317 S
-325 LEDNG
+325 G
-330 KAMIP
+330 KATMVSP
-335 TDQYRENTNQLSIM
+335 EYRENANQLSIM
-349 RNKLKEYKDLRSSML
+349 YKKLKEYKDLKSSML

-398 SMENSGTDIQT
+398 NMENSGTDIQT

-496 TTGLPGIRKFAGGI
+496 TSGLPGIRKFAGGI
-510 KQGNN
+510 KQGNS
-515 ALSGGIGKLLKYGLG
+515 ALGGGIGKLLKYGLG
-530 IRSMYALF
+530 IRSLYALF

-629 AASLDKTGDSAA
+629 AASLDKTGNSAA
-641 NAADK
+641 DAADK

-688 ANFAQMIKDAWA
+688 ANFAQMIKDAWE

-717 ALENIPWDDIK
+717 ALANIPWDDIK
-728 KTCNKVAK
+728 NTCNKIAK

-750 WRLVGKTIAEG
+750 WSLVGKTIAEG
-761 INTAVGTASTFVT
+761 VNTAVGTASTFVT

-779 KLGKSVGET
+779 KLGKSIGQTV
-788 IDSTIKNIDWSMLGK
+788 DSAIKNIDWSLIGK
-803 TASDT
+803 TFSDT
-808 MKGLLTSFCEAVQNV
+808 VKGWLTTFCEAVESIDWNNV
-823 DWKNLGESVKTAI
+823 GQSVVKM
-836 LAIDWKGILQKAAE
+836 LVAIDWAGILQKVSKAILE
-850 AAGSIAGG
+850 
-858 AAAFVAGLLG
+858 VAKSGVDFAVGIVTELLK
-868 DIPGEIYNYFMEKK
+868 DVPKAINDWIKKKK
-882 DECGGSLVKGI
+882 DECGGNLIRGI
-893 FKGITDALEN
+893 FEGIKNALKDVNNWFVEHVFKPITSAFKEAFGINSPSTEFATLGKFCIEGLFKGIAE
-903 VGNWIKENIL
+903 
-913 DPFVDGFKKA
+913 
-923 FGIHSP
+923 
-929 STVFAD
+929 
-935 LGKQCIAGL
+935 
-944 LQGIADIP
+944 IP
-952 GNIAEIAKKIW
+952 GNIAEICKKIW
-963 SGIKDAWDNLG
+963 NGFKE
-974 DKVLGIGTKVLST
+974 
-987 GKDLWDS
+987 
-994 VQGAWDKVK
+994 
-1003 NNSIVANVSATLK
+1003 
-1016 GGWDKLDAALDKV
+1016 GWDKLGKKTLEVGVSIKDGATGLWNGLQKSWG
-1029 KNQAKNTT
+1029 NAKNKALSVTAT
-1037 YTFKA
+1037 VKTKA
-1042 KAVGAWNKLKAYGRT
+1042 KTLANTVKTGWNKLKERSKKVGLVAYVSNSISSLANSVQNAWGASRT
-1057 VVDKIKSKSADYT
+1057 VPLHVQIANMNEIQQKVQDIVDPLRKVRVTYNPTQKATGGLYS
-1070 ANARGA
+1070 G
-1076 WDRIKNYLGEF
+1076 
-1087 GRNIKNRAADYTAR
+1087 GRWHNIAAYAAGGSPGT
-1101 ASGDWSGIARNAR
+1101 GQMFIAR
-1114 TLYDSVKSK
+1114 
-1123 TATFRA
+1123 
-1129 NAVGAWDKV
+1129 
-1138 SGVLGQAKDWLVN
+1138 
-1151 KVVNWKISIP
+1151 
-1161 HFALPHLKF
+1161 
-1170 STSPYK
+1170 
-1176 FLGKTF
+1176 
-1182 QIPKLDVE
+1182 
-1190 WYASGG
+1190 
-1196 FPKTGEMFMANEAGP
+1196 EAGP
-1211 ELVGKMGNKTT
+1211 ELVGTIGGHTAVMNNNQIVSS
-1222 VANQQQIIA
+1222 VAA
-1231 GIEQGVYKAVMA
+1231 GVYSAVVSAMKAVDGA
-1243 AFSMQSAKNG
+1243 QS
-1253 KSQNETPTFNIYV
+1253 TPTFNIYV

>member
-56 SGAMKNVKKSL
+56 SEAMRNVKKSL
-67 NELQAP
+67 SELQTP

-175 VREAQVASGIRV
+175 VREAQVAAGIRV

-254 AGKATVPSADYSEVK
+254 AGKTTVPTDYYKEITENYSSALS
-269 AHYDYAQARLEK
+269 RW
-281 LIAKQREW
+281 I
-289 LDLGFKPG
+289 DLTRKRDNSSGNSRNSS
-297 DGGAMT
+297 A
-303 GLTEQIKEVETEMK
+303 LREQIEEAEQEKEYYWKIKREIEK
-317 YLKGEMKD
+317 S
-325 LEDNG
+325 G
-330 KAMIP
+330 KATMVSP
-335 TDQYRENTNQLSIM
+335 EYRENANQLSIM
-349 RNKLKEYKDLRSSML
+349 YKKLKEYKDLKSSML
-364 LDGSNL
+364 LEGSNL

-416 VFATMGATAQAAFED
+416 VFATMGATAKAAFED
-431 MTASIRKAR
+431 MTASIRKAQ
-440 AAAVSAIQNI
+440 AAAASAIQSI

-470 MSAVLKGVGPVIKT
+470 MSAVMKGVGPVIKT

-515 ALSGGIGKLLKYGLG
+515 ALGGGIGKLLKYGLG

-717 ALENIPWDDIK
+717 ALKNIPWDDIK
-728 KTCNKVAK
+728 KTCNKIAK
-736 SVATFLNGFMEGTD
+736 SVATFLNGFMEETD
-750 WRLVGKTIAEG
+750 WSLVGKTIAEG
-761 INTAVGTASTFVT
+761 VNTAIGTASTFVT
-774 NFDWS
+774 TFDWS
-779 KLGKSVGET
+779 KFGKSVGET

-974 DKVLGIGTKVLST
+974 DKVLGIGAKVLST

>member
-1 MSDTLHRMKV
+1 MKV

-56 SGAMKNVKKSL
+56 SEAMRNVKKSL
-67 NELQAP
+67 SELQTP

-175 VREAQVASGIRV
+175 VREAQVAAGIRV

-269 AHYDYAQARLEK
+269 AHYDDAQARLEK

-398 SMENSGTDIQT
+398 NMENSGTDIQT

-416 VFATMGATAQAAFED
+416 VFATMGATAKAAFED
-431 MTASIRKAR
+431 MTASIRQAQ
-440 AAAVSAIQNI
+440 AAAVSAIQSI

-470 MSAVLKGVGPVIKT
+470 MSAVMKGVGPAIKT
-484 ASGAFGALLKKF
+484 ASG
-496 TTGLPGIRKFAGGI
+496 
-510 KQGNN
+510 
-515 ALSGGIGKLLKYGLG
+515 
-530 IRSMYALF
+530 RS
-538 SKLRNALVDGFKN
+538 
-551 LAKKN
+551 
-556 SETNANLSELS
+556 
-567 GGLQQLKNSLATA
+567 
-580 FSPILN
+580 
-586 TITPALSTLINYL
+586 
-599 VQACNVVGQ
+599 
-608 FFAALTGQKTYTTA
+608 
-622 SKVQKDY
+622 
-629 AASLDKTGDSAA
+629 
-641 NAADK
+641 
-646 VKKSLMGFDEINKLD
+646 
-661 DDSKSSSGG
+661 
-670 SSGSDGGS
+670 
-678 FEENEVTNKY
+678 EE
-688 ANFAQMIKDAWA
+688 
-700 NADFTE
+700 
-706 IGKIAGQKLNA
+706 
-717 ALENIPWDDIK
+717 
-728 KTCNKVAK
+728 
-736 SVATFLNGFMEGTD
+736 
-750 WRLVGKTIAEG
+750 RRVGK
-761 INTAVGTASTFVT
+761 
-774 NFDWS
+774 
-779 KLGKSVGET
+779 
-788 IDSTIKNIDWSMLGK
+788 
-803 TASDT
+803 
-808 MKGLLTSFCEAVQNV
+808 
-823 DWKNLGESVKTAI
+823 
-836 LAIDWKGILQKAAE
+836 
-850 AAGSIAGG
+850 
-858 AAAFVAGLLG
+858 
-868 DIPGEIYNYFMEKK
+868 
-882 DECGGSLVKGI
+882 ECRSR
-893 FKGITDALEN
+893 
-903 VGNWIKENIL
+903 W
-913 DPFVDGFKKA
+913 
-923 FGIHSP
+923 
-929 STVFAD
+929 
-935 LGKQCIAGL
+935 
-944 LQGIADIP
+944 
-952 GNIAEIAKKIW
+952 
-963 SGIKDAWDNLG
+963 
-974 DKVLGIGTKVLST
+974 
-987 GKDLWDS
+987 
-994 VQGAWDKVK
+994 
-1003 NNSIVANVSATLK
+1003 
-1016 GGWDKLDAALDKV
+1016 
-1029 KNQAKNTT
+1029 
-1037 YTFKA
+1037 
-1042 KAVGAWNKLKAYGRT
+1042 
-1057 VVDKIKSKSADYT
+1057 
-1070 ANARGA
+1070 
-1076 WDRIKNYLGEF
+1076 
-1087 GRNIKNRAADYTAR
+1087 
-1101 ASGDWSGIARNAR
+1101 
-1114 TLYDSVKSK
+1114 
-1123 TATFRA
+1123 
-1129 NAVGAWDKV
+1129 
-1138 SGVLGQAKDWLVN
+1138 
-1151 KVVNWKISIP
+1151 
-1161 HFALPHLKF
+1161 
-1170 STSPYK
+1170 SPY
-1176 FLGKTF
+1176 
-1182 QIPKLDVE
+1182 
-1190 WYASGG
+1190 
-1196 FPKTGEMFMANEAGP
+1196 
-1211 ELVGKMGNKTT
+1211 
-1222 VANQQQIIA
+1222 
-1231 GIEQGVYKAVMA
+1231 
-1243 AFSMQSAKNG
+1243 
-1253 KSQNETPTFNIYV
+1253 
-1266 GGRKVTDVVVE
+1266 
-1277 EINHRT
+1277 H
-1283 KSTGVCP
+1283 
-1290 ILV
+1290 

>member
-56 SGAMKNVKKSL
+56 SEAMRNVKKSL
-67 NELQAP
+67 SELQTP

-175 VREAQVASGIRV
+175 VREAQVAAGIRV

-200 KTEMEQEKL
+200 KTELEQEKL

-237 TESAYA
+237 SESAYA

-254 AGKATVPSADYSEVK
+254 AGKATVPTDYYKEITENYSSALS
-269 AHYDYAQARLEK
+269 RW
-281 LIAKQREW
+281 I
-289 LDLGFKPG
+289 DLTRKRDNSSGNSRNSS
-297 DGGAMT
+297 A
-303 GLTEQIKEVETEMK
+303 LREQIEEAEQEKEYYWKIKREIEK
-317 YLKGEMKD
+317 S
-325 LEDNG
+325 G
-330 KAMIP
+330 KATMVSP
-335 TDQYRENTNQLSIM
+335 EYRENANQLSIM
-349 RNKLKEYKDLRSSML
+349 YKKLKEYKDLKSSML
-364 LDGSNL
+364 LEGSNL

-398 SMENSGTDIQT
+398 NMENSGTDIQT

-470 MSAVLKGVGPVIKT
+470 MSAVLEGVGPVIKT

-496 TTGLPGIRKFAGGI
+496 TSGLPGIRKFAGGI
-510 KQGNN
+510 KQGNS
-515 ALSGGIGKLLKYGLG
+515 ALGGGIGKLLKYGLG
-530 IRSMYALF
+530 IRSLYALF

-717 ALENIPWDDIK
+717 ALANIPWDDIK
-728 KTCNKVAK
+728 NTCNKIAK

-750 WRLVGKTIAEG
+750 WSLVGKTIAEG

-788 IDSTIKNIDWSMLGK
+788 IDSTIKNIDWLMLGK
-803 TASDT
+803 TFSDIV
-808 MKGLLTSFCEAVQNV
+808 KGWLTTFCEAVENV
-823 DWKNLGESVKTAI
+823 DWNNVGQSVVKM
-836 LAIDWKGILQKAAE
+836 LVAIDWAGILQKVSKAILE
-850 AAGSIAGG
+850 
-858 AAAFVAGLLG
+858 VAKSGVDFAVGIVTELLK
-868 DIPGEIYNYFMEKK
+868 DVPQAIKDWIDEKK
-882 DECGGSLVKGI
+882 DECGGNLIQGI
-893 FKGITDALEN
+893 FEGIKSALNDVKKWFVEH
-903 VGNWIKENIL
+903 VFKPITGAFKE
-913 DPFVDGFKKA
+913 A

-929 STVFAD
+929 STVFKE
-935 LGKQCIAGL
+935 LGGYCIDGL
-944 LQGIADIP
+944 FEGLKNIP

-963 SGIKDAWDNLG
+963 SGIKGAWDNLG
-974 DKVLGIGTKVLST
+974 DKVLEVGAAIKDKAS
-987 GKDLWDS
+987 DLWSGFKDAWGKLGNK
-994 VQGAWDKVK
+994 VFEVGATIKDG
-1003 NNSIVANVSATLK
+1003 ATGLWNGLQK
-1016 GGWDKLDAALDKV
+1016 SWG
-1029 KNQAKNTT
+1029 NAKNKALSVTAT
-1037 YTFKA
+1037 VKTKA
-1042 KAVGAWNKLKAYGRT
+1042 KTLANTVKTGWNKLKERSKKVGLVAYVSNSISSLANSVQNAWGASRT
-1057 VVDKIKSKSADYT
+1057 VPLHVQIANMNEIQQKVQDIVDPLRKVRVTYNPTQKATGGLYS
-1070 ANARGA
+1070 G
-1076 WDRIKNYLGEF
+1076 
-1087 GRNIKNRAADYTAR
+1087 GRWHNIAAYAAGGSPGT
-1101 ASGDWSGIARNAR
+1101 GQMFIAR
-1114 TLYDSVKSK
+1114 
-1123 TATFRA
+1123 
-1129 NAVGAWDKV
+1129 
-1138 SGVLGQAKDWLVN
+1138 
-1151 KVVNWKISIP
+1151 
-1161 HFALPHLKF
+1161 
-1170 STSPYK
+1170 
-1176 FLGKTF
+1176 
-1182 QIPKLDVE
+1182 
-1190 WYASGG
+1190 
-1196 FPKTGEMFMANEAGP
+1196 EAGP
-1211 ELVGKMGNKTT
+1211 ELVGTIGGHTAVMNNNQIVSS
-1222 VANQQQIIA
+1222 VAA
-1231 GIEQGVYKAVMA
+1231 GVYSAVVSAMKAVDGA
-1243 AFSMQSAKNG
+1243 QS
-1253 KSQNETPTFNIYV
+1253 TPTFNIYV

>member
-56 SGAMKNVKKSL
+56 SEAMRNVKKSL
-67 NELQAP
+67 SELQTP

-175 VREAQVASGIRV
+175 VREAQVAAGIRV

-237 TESAYA
+237 SESAYA

-254 AGKATVPSADYSEVK
+254 AGKATVPTDYYKEITENYSSALS
-269 AHYDYAQARLEK
+269 RW
-281 LIAKQREW
+281 I
-289 LDLGFKPG
+289 DLTRKRDNSSGNSRNSS
-297 DGGAMT
+297 A
-303 GLTEQIKEVETEMK
+303 LREQIEEAEQEKEYYWKIKREIEK
-317 YLKGEMKD
+317 S
-325 LEDNG
+325 G
-330 KAMIP
+330 KATMVSP
-335 TDQYRENTNQLSIM
+335 EYRENANQLSIM
-349 RNKLKEYKDLRSSML
+349 YKKLKEYKDLKSSML

-398 SMENSGTDIQT
+398 NMENSGTDIQT

-496 TTGLPGIRKFAGGI
+496 TSGLPGIRKFAGGI
-510 KQGNN
+510 KQGNS
-515 ALSGGIGKLLKYGLG
+515 ALGGGIGKLLKYGLG
-530 IRSMYALF
+530 IRSLYALF

-629 AASLDKTGDSAA
+629 AASLDKTGNSAA
-641 NAADK
+641 DAADK

-688 ANFAQMIKDAWA
+688 ANFAQMIKDAWE

-717 ALENIPWDDIK
+717 ALANIPWDDIK
-728 KTCNKVAK
+728 NTCNKIAK

-750 WRLVGKTIAEG
+750 WSLVGKTIAEG
-761 INTAVGTASTFVT
+761 VNTAVGTASTFVT

-779 KLGKSVGET
+779 KLGKSIGQTV
-788 IDSTIKNIDWSMLGK
+788 DSAIKNIDWSLIGK
-803 TASDT
+803 TFSDT
-808 MKGLLTSFCEAVQNV
+808 VKGWLTTFCEAVESIDWNNV
-823 DWKNLGESVKTAI
+823 GQSVVKM
-836 LAIDWKGILQKAAE
+836 LVAIDWAGILQKVSKAILE
-850 AAGSIAGG
+850 
-858 AAAFVAGLLG
+858 VAKSGVDFAVGIVTELLK
-868 DIPGEIYNYFMEKK
+868 DVPKAINDWIKKKK
-882 DECGGSLVKGI
+882 DECGGNLIRGI
-893 FKGITDALEN
+893 FEGIKNALKDVNNWFVEHVFKPITSAFKEAFGINSPSTEFATLGKFCIEGLFKGIAE
-903 VGNWIKENIL
+903 
-913 DPFVDGFKKA
+913 
-923 FGIHSP
+923 
-929 STVFAD
+929 
-935 LGKQCIAGL
+935 
-944 LQGIADIP
+944 IP
-952 GNIAEIAKKIW
+952 GNIAEICKKIW
-963 SGIKDAWDNLG
+963 NGFKE
-974 DKVLGIGTKVLST
+974 
-987 GKDLWDS
+987 
-994 VQGAWDKVK
+994 
-1003 NNSIVANVSATLK
+1003 
-1016 GGWDKLDAALDKV
+1016 GWDKLGKKTLEVGVSIKDGATGLWNGLQKSWG
-1029 KNQAKNTT
+1029 NAKNKALSVTAT
-1037 YTFKA
+1037 VKTKA
-1042 KAVGAWNKLKAYGRT
+1042 KTLANTVKTGWNKLKERSKKVGLVAYVSNSISSLANSVQNAWGASRT
-1057 VVDKIKSKSADYT
+1057 VPLHVQIANMNEIQQKVQDIVDPLRKVRVTYNPTQKATGGLYS
-1070 ANARGA
+1070 G
-1076 WDRIKNYLGEF
+1076 
-1087 GRNIKNRAADYTAR
+1087 GRWHNIAAYAAGGSPGT
-1101 ASGDWSGIARNAR
+1101 GQMFIAR
-1114 TLYDSVKSK
+1114 
-1123 TATFRA
+1123 
-1129 NAVGAWDKV
+1129 
-1138 SGVLGQAKDWLVN
+1138 
-1151 KVVNWKISIP
+1151 
-1161 HFALPHLKF
+1161 
-1170 STSPYK
+1170 
-1176 FLGKTF
+1176 
-1182 QIPKLDVE
+1182 
-1190 WYASGG
+1190 
-1196 FPKTGEMFMANEAGP
+1196 EAGP
-1211 ELVGKMGNKTT
+1211 ELVGTIGGHTAVMNNNQIVSS
-1222 VANQQQIIA
+1222 VAA
-1231 GIEQGVYKAVMA
+1231 GVYSAVVSAMKAVDGA
-1243 AFSMQSAKNG
+1243 QS
-1253 KSQNETPTFNIYV
+1253 TPTFNIYV

>member
-1 MSDTLHRMKV
+1 MEVYLRPWEPT
-11 IIEANNAKLKQAMRE
+11 AK
-26 ATSVVNNTVSQMNTS
+26 
-41 TSKIETPGSAASAEL
+41 
-56 SGAMKNVKKSL
+56 
-67 NELQAP
+67 
-73 EDALNTD
+73 
-80 SSVKAIKNMQDAV
+80 
-93 QQSQPV
+93 
-99 FQNDDLRQ
+99 
-107 SAKETEDIV
+107 
-116 RSTAADINN
+116 
-125 SMNET
+125 
-130 QEPVRQ
+130 
-136 TMSENM
+136 
-142 QMIQNMQNLIKS
+142 
-154 SWKDMVNGTIW
+154 
-165 KQATGQIRDY
+165 
-175 VREAQVASGIRV
+175 
-187 YNPEYE
+187 
-193 QLCNTIA
+193 
-200 KTEMEQEKL
+200 
-209 IQKMNSMDA
+209 
-218 SKRFVPTQEFK
+218 
-229 DLEANIAK
+229 
-237 TESAYA
+237 
-243 KLEEKQKALEA
+243 
-254 AGKATVPSADYSEVK
+254 
-269 AHYDYAQARLEK
+269 
-281 LIAKQREW
+281 
-289 LDLGFKPG
+289 
-297 DGGAMT
+297 
-303 GLTEQIKEVETEMK
+303 
-317 YLKGEMKD
+317 
-325 LEDNG
+325 
-330 KAMIP
+330 
-335 TDQYRENTNQLSIM
+335 
-349 RNKLKEYKDLRSSML
+349 
-364 LDGSNL
+364 
-370 QESEQYQRDGVALSD
+370 
-385 LTNRLREYNAERR
+385 
-398 SMENSGTDIQT
+398 
-409 PHLADGS
+409 
-416 VFATMGATAQAAFED
+416 AAFED
-431 MTASIRKAR
+431 MTASIRQAQ
-440 AAAVSAIQNI
+440 AAAVSAIQSI

-470 MSAVLKGVGPVIKT
+470 MSAVMKGVGPAIKT

-670 SSGSDGGS
+670 SSGSGGGS

-728 KTCNKVAK
+728 KTCNKIAK

-974 DKVLGIGTKVLST
+974 DKVLGIGAKVLST
-987 GKDLWDS
+987 GKNLWDS

>member
-56 SGAMKNVKKSL
+56 SEAMRNVKKSL
-67 NELQAP
+67 SELQTP

-175 VREAQVASGIRV
+175 VREAQVAAGIRV

-237 TESAYA
+237 SESAYA

-254 AGKATVPSADYSEVK
+254 AGKATVPTDYYKEITENYSSALS
-269 AHYDYAQARLEK
+269 RW
-281 LIAKQREW
+281 I
-289 LDLGFKPG
+289 DLTRKRDNSSGNSRNSS
-297 DGGAMT
+297 A
-303 GLTEQIKEVETEMK
+303 LREQIEEAEQEKEYYWKIKREIEK
-317 YLKGEMKD
+317 S
-325 LEDNG
+325 G
-330 KAMIP
+330 KATMVSP
-335 TDQYRENTNQLSIM
+335 EYRENANQLSIM
-349 RNKLKEYKDLRSSML
+349 YKKLKEYKDLKSSML

-398 SMENSGTDIQT
+398 NMENSGTDIQT

-416 VFATMGATAQAAFED
+416 VFATMGATAQAAVED

-496 TTGLPGIRKFAGGI
+496 TSGLPGIRKFAGGI
-510 KQGNN
+510 KQGNS
-515 ALSGGIGKLLKYGLG
+515 ALGGGIGKLLKYGLG
-530 IRSMYALF
+530 IRSLYALF

-629 AASLDKTGDSAA
+629 AASLDKTGNSAA
-641 NAADK
+641 DAADK

-688 ANFAQMIKDAWA
+688 ANFAQMIKDAWE

-717 ALENIPWDDIK
+717 ALANIPWDDIK
-728 KTCNKVAK
+728 NTCNKIAK

-750 WRLVGKTIAEG
+750 WSLVGKTIAEG
-761 INTAVGTASTFVT
+761 VNTAVGTASTFVT

-779 KLGKSVGET
+779 KLGKSIGQTV
-788 IDSTIKNIDWSMLGK
+788 DSAIKNIDWSLIGK
-803 TASDT
+803 TFSDT
-808 MKGLLTSFCEAVQNV
+808 VKGWLTTFCEAVESIDWNNV
-823 DWKNLGESVKTAI
+823 GQSVVKM
-836 LAIDWKGILQKAAE
+836 LVAIDWAGILQKVSKAILE
-850 AAGSIAGG
+850 
-858 AAAFVAGLLG
+858 VAKSGVDFAVGIVTELLK
-868 DIPGEIYNYFMEKK
+868 DVPKAINDWIKKKK
-882 DECGGSLVKGI
+882 DECGGNLIRGI
-893 FKGITDALEN
+893 FEGIKNALKDVNNWFVEHVFKPITSAFKEAFGINSPSTEFATLGKFCIEGLFKGIAE
-903 VGNWIKENIL
+903 
-913 DPFVDGFKKA
+913 
-923 FGIHSP
+923 
-929 STVFAD
+929 
-935 LGKQCIAGL
+935 
-944 LQGIADIP
+944 IP
-952 GNIAEIAKKIW
+952 GNIAEICKKIW
-963 SGIKDAWDNLG
+963 NGFKE
-974 DKVLGIGTKVLST
+974 
-987 GKDLWDS
+987 
-994 VQGAWDKVK
+994 
-1003 NNSIVANVSATLK
+1003 
-1016 GGWDKLDAALDKV
+1016 GWDKLGKKTLEVGVSIKDGATGLWNGLQKSWG
-1029 KNQAKNTT
+1029 NAKNKALSVTAT
-1037 YTFKA
+1037 VKTKA
-1042 KAVGAWNKLKAYGRT
+1042 KTLANTVKTGWNKLKERSKKVGLVAYVSNSISSLANSVQNAWGASRT
-1057 VVDKIKSKSADYT
+1057 VPLHVQIANMNEIQQKVQDIVDPLRKVRVTYNPTQKATGGLYS
-1070 ANARGA
+1070 G
-1076 WDRIKNYLGEF
+1076 
-1087 GRNIKNRAADYTAR
+1087 GRWHNIAAYAAGGSPGT
-1101 ASGDWSGIARNAR
+1101 GQMFIAR
-1114 TLYDSVKSK
+1114 
-1123 TATFRA
+1123 
-1129 NAVGAWDKV
+1129 
-1138 SGVLGQAKDWLVN
+1138 
-1151 KVVNWKISIP
+1151 
-1161 HFALPHLKF
+1161 
-1170 STSPYK
+1170 
-1176 FLGKTF
+1176 
-1182 QIPKLDVE
+1182 
-1190 WYASGG
+1190 
-1196 FPKTGEMFMANEAGP
+1196 EAGP
-1211 ELVGKMGNKTT
+1211 ELVGTIGGHTAVMNNNQIVSS
-1222 VANQQQIIA
+1222 VAA
-1231 GIEQGVYKAVMA
+1231 GVYSAVVSAMKAVDGA
-1243 AFSMQSAKNG
+1243 QS
-1253 KSQNETPTFNIYV
+1253 TPTFNIYV

>member
-56 SGAMKNVKKSL
+56 SEAMRNVKKSL
-67 NELQAP
+67 SELQTP

-175 VREAQVASGIRV
+175 VREAQVAAGIRV

-237 TESAYA
+237 SESAYA

-269 AHYDYAQARLEK
+269 AHYDDAQARLEK

-289 LDLGFKPG
+289 LDLRFKPG

-398 SMENSGTDIQT
+398 S
-409 PHLADGS
+409 
-416 VFATMGATAQAAFED
+416 
-431 MTASIRKAR
+431 
-440 AAAVSAIQNI
+440 
-450 PVVGQVASSAAY
+450 
-462 IGSRAFKA
+462 
-470 MSAVLKGVGPVIKT
+470 
-484 ASGAFGALLKKF
+484 
-496 TTGLPGIRKFAGGI
+496 
-510 KQGNN
+510 
-515 ALSGGIGKLLKYGLG
+515 
-530 IRSMYALF
+530 
-538 SKLRNALVDGFKN
+538 
-551 LAKKN
+551 
-556 SETNANLSELS
+556 
-567 GGLQQLKNSLATA
+567 
-580 FSPILN
+580 
-586 TITPALSTLINYL
+586 
-599 VQACNVVGQ
+599 
-608 FFAALTGQKTYTTA
+608 
-622 SKVQKDY
+622 
-629 AASLDKTGDSAA
+629 
-641 NAADK
+641 
-646 VKKSLMGFDEINKLD
+646 
-661 DDSKSSSGG
+661 
-670 SSGSDGGS
+670 
-678 FEENEVTNKY
+678 
-688 ANFAQMIKDAWA
+688 
-700 NADFTE
+700 
-706 IGKIAGQKLNA
+706 
-717 ALENIPWDDIK
+717 
-728 KTCNKVAK
+728 
-736 SVATFLNGFMEGTD
+736 
-750 WRLVGKTIAEG
+750 
-761 INTAVGTASTFVT
+761 
-774 NFDWS
+774 
-779 KLGKSVGET
+779 
-788 IDSTIKNIDWSMLGK
+788 
-803 TASDT
+803 
-808 MKGLLTSFCEAVQNV
+808 
-823 DWKNLGESVKTAI
+823 
-836 LAIDWKGILQKAAE
+836 
-850 AAGSIAGG
+850 
-858 AAAFVAGLLG
+858 
-868 DIPGEIYNYFMEKK
+868 
-882 DECGGSLVKGI
+882 
-893 FKGITDALEN
+893 
-903 VGNWIKENIL
+903 
-913 DPFVDGFKKA
+913 
-923 FGIHSP
+923 
-929 STVFAD
+929 
-935 LGKQCIAGL
+935 
-944 LQGIADIP
+944 
-952 GNIAEIAKKIW
+952 
-963 SGIKDAWDNLG
+963 
-974 DKVLGIGTKVLST
+974 
-987 GKDLWDS
+987 
-994 VQGAWDKVK
+994 
-1003 NNSIVANVSATLK
+1003 
-1016 GGWDKLDAALDKV
+1016 
-1029 KNQAKNTT
+1029 
-1037 YTFKA
+1037 
-1042 KAVGAWNKLKAYGRT
+1042 
-1057 VVDKIKSKSADYT
+1057 
-1070 ANARGA
+1070 
-1076 WDRIKNYLGEF
+1076 
-1087 GRNIKNRAADYTAR
+1087 
-1101 ASGDWSGIARNAR
+1101 
-1114 TLYDSVKSK
+1114 
-1123 TATFRA
+1123 
-1129 NAVGAWDKV
+1129 
-1138 SGVLGQAKDWLVN
+1138 
-1151 KVVNWKISIP
+1151 
-1161 HFALPHLKF
+1161 
-1170 STSPYK
+1170 
-1176 FLGKTF
+1176 
-1182 QIPKLDVE
+1182 
-1190 WYASGG
+1190 
-1196 FPKTGEMFMANEAGP
+1196 
-1211 ELVGKMGNKTT
+1211 
-1222 VANQQQIIA
+1222 
-1231 GIEQGVYKAVMA
+1231 IEQGVYKAVMA

>member
-56 SGAMKNVKKSL
+56 SEAMRNVKKSL
-67 NELQAP
+67 SELQTP

-175 VREAQVASGIRV
+175 VREAQVAAGIRV

-200 KTEMEQEKL
+200 KTELEQEKL

-237 TESAYA
+237 SESAYA

-254 AGKATVPSADYSEVK
+254 AGKATVPTDYYKEITENYSSALS
-269 AHYDYAQARLEK
+269 RW
-281 LIAKQREW
+281 I
-289 LDLGFKPG
+289 DLTRKRDNSSGNSRNSS
-297 DGGAMT
+297 A
-303 GLTEQIKEVETEMK
+303 LREQIEEAEQEKEYYWKIKREIEK
-317 YLKGEMKD
+317 S
-325 LEDNG
+325 G
-330 KAMIP
+330 KATMVSP
-335 TDQYRENTNQLSIM
+335 EYRENANQLSIM
-349 RNKLKEYKDLRSSML
+349 YKKLKEYKDLKSSML
-364 LDGSNL
+364 LEGSNL

-398 SMENSGTDIQT
+398 NMENSGTDIQT

-470 MSAVLKGVGPVIKT
+470 MSAVLEDVGPVIKT

-496 TTGLPGIRKFAGGI
+496 TSGLPGIRKFAGGI
-510 KQGNN
+510 KQGNS
-515 ALSGGIGKLLKYGLG
+515 ALGGGIGKLLKYGLG
-530 IRSMYALF
+530 IRSLYALF

-717 ALENIPWDDIK
+717 ALANIPWDDIK
-728 KTCNKVAK
+728 NTCNKIAK

-750 WRLVGKTIAEG
+750 WSLVGKTIAEG

-788 IDSTIKNIDWSMLGK
+788 IDSTIKNIDWLMLGK
-803 TASDT
+803 TFSDIV
-808 MKGLLTSFCEAVQNV
+808 KGWLTTFCEAVENV
-823 DWKNLGESVKTAI
+823 DWNNVGQSVVKM
-836 LAIDWKGILQKAAE
+836 LVAIDWAGILQKVSKAILE
-850 AAGSIAGG
+850 
-858 AAAFVAGLLG
+858 VAKSGVDFAVGIVTELLK
-868 DIPGEIYNYFMEKK
+868 DVPQAIKDWIDEKK
-882 DECGGSLVKGI
+882 DECGGNLIQGI
-893 FKGITDALEN
+893 FEGIKSALNDVKKWFVEH
-903 VGNWIKENIL
+903 VFKPITGAFKE
-913 DPFVDGFKKA
+913 A

-929 STVFAD
+929 STVFKE
-935 LGKQCIAGL
+935 LGGYCIDGL
-944 LQGIADIP
+944 FEGLKNIP

-963 SGIKDAWDNLG
+963 SGIKGAWDNLG
-974 DKVLGIGTKVLST
+974 DKVLEVGAAIKDKAS
-987 GKDLWDS
+987 DLWSGFKDAWGKLGNK
-994 VQGAWDKVK
+994 VFEVGATIKDG
-1003 NNSIVANVSATLK
+1003 ATGLWNGLQK
-1016 GGWDKLDAALDKV
+1016 SWG
-1029 KNQAKNTT
+1029 NAKNKALSVTAT
-1037 YTFKA
+1037 VKTKA
-1042 KAVGAWNKLKAYGRT
+1042 KTLANTVKTGWNKLKERSKKVGLVAYVSNSISSLANSVQNAWGASRT
-1057 VVDKIKSKSADYT
+1057 VPLHVQIANMNEIQQKVQDIVDPLRKVRVTYNPTQKATGGLYS
-1070 ANARGA
+1070 G
-1076 WDRIKNYLGEF
+1076 
-1087 GRNIKNRAADYTAR
+1087 GRWHNIAAYAAGGSPGT
-1101 ASGDWSGIARNAR
+1101 GQMFIAR
-1114 TLYDSVKSK
+1114 
-1123 TATFRA
+1123 
-1129 NAVGAWDKV
+1129 
-1138 SGVLGQAKDWLVN
+1138 
-1151 KVVNWKISIP
+1151 
-1161 HFALPHLKF
+1161 
-1170 STSPYK
+1170 
-1176 FLGKTF
+1176 
-1182 QIPKLDVE
+1182 
-1190 WYASGG
+1190 
-1196 FPKTGEMFMANEAGP
+1196 EAGP
-1211 ELVGKMGNKTT
+1211 ELVGTIGGHTAVMNNNQIVSS
-1222 VANQQQIIA
+1222 VAA
-1231 GIEQGVYKAVMA
+1231 GVYSAVVSAMKAVDGA
-1243 AFSMQSAKNG
+1243 QS
-1253 KSQNETPTFNIYV
+1253 TPTFNIYV

>member
-56 SGAMKNVKKSL
+56 SEAMRNVKKSL
-67 NELQAP
+67 SELQTP

-175 VREAQVASGIRV
+175 VREAQVAAGIRV

-254 AGKATVPSADYSEVK
+254 AGKATVPTDYYKEITENYSSALS
-269 AHYDYAQARLEK
+269 RW
-281 LIAKQREW
+281 I
-289 LDLGFKPG
+289 DLTRKRDNSSGNSRNSS
-297 DGGAMT
+297 A
-303 GLTEQIKEVETEMK
+303 LREQIEEAEQEKEYYWKIKREIEK
-317 YLKGEMKD
+317 S
-325 LEDNG
+325 G
-330 KAMIP
+330 KATMVSP
-335 TDQYRENTNQLSIM
+335 EYRENANQLSIM
-349 RNKLKEYKDLRSSML
+349 YKKLKEYKDLKSSML
-364 LDGSNL
+364 LEGSNL

-398 SMENSGTDIQT
+398 NMENSGTDIQT

-470 MSAVLKGVGPVIKT
+470 MSAVLEGVGPVIKT

-496 TTGLPGIRKFAGGI
+496 TSGLPGIRKFAGGI
-510 KQGNN
+510 KQGNS
-515 ALSGGIGKLLKYGLG
+515 ALGGGIGKLLKYGLG
-530 IRSMYALF
+530 IRSLYALF

-717 ALENIPWDDIK
+717 ALANIPWDDIK
-728 KTCNKVAK
+728 NTCNKIAK

-750 WRLVGKTIAEG
+750 WSLVGKTIAEG
-761 INTAVGTASTFVT
+761 VNTAVGTASTFVT

-779 KLGKSVGET
+779 KLGKSIGQTV
-788 IDSTIKNIDWSMLGK
+788 DSAIKNIDWSLIGK
-803 TASDT
+803 TFSDT
-808 MKGLLTSFCEAVQNV
+808 VKGWLTTFCEAVESIDWNNV
-823 DWKNLGESVKTAI
+823 GQSVVKM
-836 LAIDWKGILQKAAE
+836 LVAIDWAGILQKVSKAILE
-850 AAGSIAGG
+850 
-858 AAAFVAGLLG
+858 VAKSGVDFAVGIVTELLK
-868 DIPGEIYNYFMEKK
+868 DVPKAINDWIKKKK
-882 DECGGSLVKGI
+882 DECGGNLIRGI
-893 FKGITDALEN
+893 FEGIKNALKDVNNWFVEHVFKPITSAFKEAFGINSPSTEFATLGKFCIEGLFKGIAE
-903 VGNWIKENIL
+903 
-913 DPFVDGFKKA
+913 
-923 FGIHSP
+923 
-929 STVFAD
+929 
-935 LGKQCIAGL
+935 
-944 LQGIADIP
+944 IP
-952 GNIAEIAKKIW
+952 GNIAEICKKIW
-963 SGIKDAWDNLG
+963 NGFKE
-974 DKVLGIGTKVLST
+974 
-987 GKDLWDS
+987 
-994 VQGAWDKVK
+994 
-1003 NNSIVANVSATLK
+1003 
-1016 GGWDKLDAALDKV
+1016 GWDKLGKKTLEVGAAIKDGATGLWNGLQKSWG
-1029 KNQAKNTT
+1029 NAKNKALSVTAT
-1037 YTFKA
+1037 VKTKA
-1042 KAVGAWNKLKAYGRT
+1042 KTLANTVKTGWNKLKERSKKVGLVAYVSNSISSLANSVQNAWGASRT
-1057 VVDKIKSKSADYT
+1057 VPLHVQIANMNEIQQKVQDIVDPLRKVRVTYNPTQKATGGLYS
-1070 ANARGA
+1070 G
-1076 WDRIKNYLGEF
+1076 
-1087 GRNIKNRAADYTAR
+1087 GRWHNIAAYAAGGSPGT
-1101 ASGDWSGIARNAR
+1101 GQMFIAR
-1114 TLYDSVKSK
+1114 
-1123 TATFRA
+1123 
-1129 NAVGAWDKV
+1129 
-1138 SGVLGQAKDWLVN
+1138 
-1151 KVVNWKISIP
+1151 
-1161 HFALPHLKF
+1161 
-1170 STSPYK
+1170 
-1176 FLGKTF
+1176 
-1182 QIPKLDVE
+1182 
-1190 WYASGG
+1190 
-1196 FPKTGEMFMANEAGP
+1196 EAGP
-1211 ELVGKMGNKTT
+1211 ELVGTIGDHTAVMNNNQIVSS
-1222 VANQQQIIA
+1222 VAA
-1231 GIEQGVYKAVMA
+1231 GVYSAVVSAMKAVDGA
-1243 AFSMQSAKNG
+1243 QS
-1253 KSQNETPTFNIYV
+1253 TPTFNIYV